1 MSNRRWLA
9 LLAAPAA
16 IVALMTPLT
25 ASAAPAAPARGIEI
39 IVADTAFGPALAVGS
54 GPWKNYTLYYIT
66 SDHGRSYGC
75 TTVLTHTA
83 FGTMS
88 CAGPT
93 TDKKAEWPAITTAA
107 TPVAGPGVNAAWL
120 GRVYRKGIGYQIT
133 YAGHPLY
140 LFDYS
145 PGAVTGEA
153 WFEPGTPP
161 WHGMWW
167 LLSPSGEPV
176 PWAGTL
182 TTTRIVG
189 GQTVLAELFQT
200 LGGFV
205 NFPVYEFS
213 GDTPYYF
220 ATCSVSAN
228 CARAWLPVLTQAGGP
243 GWTGVS
249 ERGVGTLAIPGHLR
263 QVTWYGH
270 PLYLFG
276 NEQLKSLSNGK
287 VVPEG
292 NGNAIHAFG
301 GTFSLVVN
309 P

>member
-9 LLAAPAA
+9 LLAVPAA
-16 IVALMTPLT
+16 MLALTTPLT
-25 ASAAPAAPARGIEI
+25 ASAAPATPARGIEI

-83 FGTMS
+83 FGTIS
-88 CAGPT
+88 CTGST
-93 TDKKAEWPAITTAA
+93 SDKKAEWPAITTPAK
-107 TPVAGPGVNAAWL
+107 PVAGPGVNPARL
-120 GRVYRKGIGYQIT
+120 GSVWRKGVGHQVT

-167 LLSPSGEPV
+167 LLSASGEPV

-182 TTTRIVG
+182 TTTRIG
-189 GQTVLAELFQT
+189 GKAVLAELFQT
-200 LGGFV
+200 LDGFV
-205 NFPVYEFS
+205 NFPVYTFS
-213 GDTPYYF
+213 GDIPYYR
-220 ATCSVSAN
+220 ASCSASAA
-228 CARAWLPVLTQAGGP
+228 CTRAWLPVLTQAGGP
-243 GWTGVS
+243 GWADITDTGI
-249 ERGVGTLAIPGHLR
+249 GTLRISGNLS

-270 PLYLFG
+270 PLYLF
-276 NEQLKSLSNGK
+276 NYEKLRLLRNGK

-292 NGNAIHAFG
+292 NGNAVHAFG
-301 GTFSLVVN
+301 GTFTLITN